1 MKCEIITIGDEIL
14 LGKTLDTNSSWI
26 AQELMKMGVQ
36 VHYKSTVS
44 DQEDIILEQISL

>member
-36 VHYKSTVS
+36 VYYKST
-44 DQEDIILEQISL
+44 ILPNLKLHFPIYD